1 MNKRGE
7 TFGCLLGIL
16 AAGIFTLGLI
26 ICIFSKFSC
35 IELDFTEEQRNA
47 CETKAGFVFI
57 FGLLV
62 IIGSTAMMFASAKI
76 IGLFDKDSGKI
87 E

>member
-1 MNKRGE
+1 MV
-7 TFGCLLGIL
+7 

-26 ICIFSKFSC
+26 ICIFSRFSC

-47 CETKAGFVFI
+47 CETKAVFVFI

-76 IGLFDKDSGKI
+76 IGLFDKGSG
-87 E
+87 ESE